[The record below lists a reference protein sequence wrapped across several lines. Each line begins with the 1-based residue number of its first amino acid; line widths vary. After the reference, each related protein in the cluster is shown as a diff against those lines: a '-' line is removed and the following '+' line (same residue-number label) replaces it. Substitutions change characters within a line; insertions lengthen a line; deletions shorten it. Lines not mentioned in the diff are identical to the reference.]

1 MRMAARKPALM
12 PLRLGSAQ
20 HEGETVMA
28 RETGELVDWNDDR
41 GYGFALSER
50 GERYFVH
57 IKSIERIA
65 TRPRVGDRL
74 SFTHGVGRDGRPAA
88 VNVKILGANPL
99 PSRAVRERG
108 NPASTPRPAFGWRLA
123 TAGVLSALLLIAL
136 LLDHAPLWLGLAYLI
151 MGIISACLYA
161 ADKRYAETGQW
172 RISEA
177 MLLATDLGFGIIGGL
192 LAQQV
197 FRHKTAKQSYIGSTM
212 LLCFVHILWLGGL
225 AGGWIEP
232 AAVTDLVSES
242 IR

>member
-1 MRMAARKPALM
+1 
-12 PLRLGSAQ
+12 
-20 HEGETVMA
+20 MA

-41 GYGFALSER
+41 GYGFALSDR

-57 IKSIERIA
+57 IKSIDRIA

-99 PSRAVRERG
+99 PGRAVRERG
-108 NPASTPRPAFGWRLA
+108 NPTSTRHPAFGWRPT
-123 TAGVLSALLLIAL
+123 TAGVLAALLLIAL
-136 LLDHAPLWLGLAYLI
+136 LLGHAPLWLGLAYLI

-177 MLLATDLGFGIIGGL
+177 MLLGTDLCFGIVGGL
-192 LAQQV
+192 VAQHV

-212 LLCFVHILWLGGL
+212 LLCLLHILWLGGL

-232 AAVTDLVSES
+232 AAVTDLASEFL
-242 IR
+242 R